1 LRRLWSEGDIVTYGT
16 RALVAYGTTKARG
29 SKYGSDSGLV
39 TYGTTIVV
47 AYGTTRAMMAY
58 GTTRAMR
65 YGYQVMRHVTP
76 RVVAYNTTCSR

>member
-1 LRRLWSEGDIVTYGT
+1 LRRLWT
-16 RALVAYGTTKARG
+16 LVAYGTTKARG

-47 AYGTTRAMMAY
+47 AYGTTRAM
-58 GTTRAMR
+58 R